1 MLISVNHTAI
11 SVADMERSLAFY
23 RDLLGMKVAMD
34 VEGTSEKLGV
44 IVGLPGAR
52 ARIVMLELDNQR
64 IELFQYRTPVG
75 KPMPEGMAQ
84 CDNGLTHI
92 AFNVTDLDGI
102 YEGLKEKGVR
112 FYSEPQVL
120 RGEMKVVYF
129 KDPDGVT
136 LEFMEDLKRQ
146 ADPPTSV

>member
-1 MLISVNHTAI
+1 MLNSVNHTAI

-34 VEGTSEKLGV
+34 IEAKAEQLGV
-44 IVGLPGAR
+44 IVGLPGAKT
-52 ARIVMLELDNQR
+52 RIVMLDAGNVR
-64 IELFQYRTPVG
+64 IELFQYRNPVG
-75 KPMPEGMAQ
+75 EPIQEGRRQ

-92 AFNVTDLDGI
+92 AFNITDMDGMCSQ
-102 YEGLKEKGVR
+102 LKAKGIR
-112 FYSEPQVL
+112 FYSEPQSM

-136 LEFMEDLKRQ
+136 LEFMESLK
-146 ADPPTSV
+146 

>member
-1 MLISVNHTAI
+1 M
-11 SVADMERSLAFY
+11 DRSLAFY

-34 VEGTSEKLGV
+34 VESVGKKLGV
-44 IVGLPGAR
+44 IVGLPDAQT
-52 ARIVMLELDNQR
+52 RIVMLEAGNQR

-75 KPMPEGMAQ
+75 KPMPESLRQ

-92 AFNVTDLDGI
+92 AFNVTDLDGMC
-102 YEGLKEKGVR
+102 EKLKNNGVP
-112 FYSEPQVL
+112 FYSAPQSL

-136 LEFMEDLKRQ
+136 LEFMEDLKE
-146 ADPPTSV
+146 